1 MREII
6 LALSFDAEFLAL
18 SVYLDRQ
25 FGSAVADR
33 FDERFRN
40 FATTLAHSPRIGT
53 TSHGYPTGL
62 YAFVLAPCWVF
73 YRFTDTELIFLH
85 IRDGRMSKDT
95 QVF

>member
-1 MREII
+1 MREIV
-6 LALSFDAEFLAL
+6 LAPSFDAEFLAL
-18 SVYLDRQ
+18 SVYLDQQ
-25 FGSAVADR
+25 FGSAVADK
-33 FDERFRN
+33 FEVRFRK
-40 FATTLAHSPRIGT
+40 FATTLAHSPRIGI

-85 IRDGRMSKDT
+85 IRDGRMNKDT